1 MKVSKDLLL
10 KMPCHPDGDDCI
22 LGGGVD
28 PKYSISP
35 TNTFP
40 GNRRSEKFLFDRKK
54 KEKNTP
60 NSCGEKIICAKFT
73 LKLVHLL
80 QGSSEFPIKN
90 HRRGGGVPG
99 EP

>member
-60 NSCGEKIICAKFT
+60 NSCGEKNNLCQIHIETGSPFTRIIRVSDQK
-73 LKLVHLL
+73 
-80 QGSSEFPIKN
+80 S
-90 HRRGGGVPG
+90 
-99 EP
+99 